1 MPTSPPYADI
11 RPIKLPSRSRLAL
24 VALACAA
31 GIGLPMAEAR
41 AECAAS
47 TGPSGAAGTSAL
59 YGALATTV
67 SAEPLSV
74 DIAAKAIGGTCSWVY
89 EVKVLTVQGSVA
101 ILDFDLVDLD
111 LRHVEGPREDP
122 EVARLARRLGEDD
135 KASGTTSDDA
145 ADAGDDSGNDG
156 AGGGADS
163 GGGEGGD
170 GSDGGSGSGSGGG
183 EGGSD
188 GGSDGGEGGSDGG
201 GSDGGGS
208 DGGGEGGSGGGGSG
222 GGGSGGGGE
231 GGEGGSDD

>member
-1 MPTSPPYADI
+1 
-11 RPIKLPSRSRLAL
+11 LAL

-31 GIGLPMAEAR
+31 GVGLPLAEAR

-135 KASGTTSDDA
+135 KASGTASDDA
-145 ADAGDDSGNDG
+145 ADAGNDSGNDS
-156 AGGGADS
+156 AGGDSGS
-163 GGGEGGD
+163 GGGEGGS
-170 GSDGGSGSGSGGG
+170 GSDGGSGGGSNGGG

-222 GGGSGGGGE
+222 DGGSGGGGE